1 MKGSKLE
8 LPLKRIGKEIGPNT
22 MKTPAWLIIGTGT
35 DVGKTVVT
43 AGLLRAAHDSGL
55 SVQAVK
61 PVQTGC
67 ARGPDGEYQAPDLAV
82 YREACPAAHSSALFC
97 FANPCSPHLA
107 ASEEGTELTV
117 EAILRAINA
126 QRGASDFMLVE
137 GAGGLLVPLNE
148 RENFADLAQALDC
161 RIVLVAANRLG
172 AINHV
177 FLTLDALR
185 LRGLS
190 VAAVVMTEVDRGD
203 GTALESRIRR
213 DNMAVVR
220 RAVSDDTLVVGIPFS
235 RNLPGINWRAVAGQL
250 NGVIDHLL
258 ATQPDTS
265 KAIEAALEFDKNHL
279 WHPYAPT
286 HPPTPVWLAEKTS
299 GMKIHLADGRELV
312 DGMSSWWAAV
322 HGYNHPDLVGEL
334 QKQAARMPHV
344 MFGGLTHTPAIE
356 LAEKLMTLTPDGLDR
371 VFFADSGS
379 VAVEVA
385 LKMAVQYQHA
395 RGRPEKCRIASA
407 LGGYHGDTIGAMSIC
422 DPENGMHG
430 LFSGILPK
438 QLFVPRPASR
448 FDGEFDAG
456 EMQPVEQ
463 LFADHGDEIAA
474 FIIEPIVQGAGGM
487 WFYHPEY
494 LRRLRAL
501 CDRHDILLILDE
513 IATGFGRTGKLFAC
527 EWAKVTPDILCLG
540 KALTG
545 GCMTLSAVVAKDA
558 IAAAISR
565 ESVFMHGPTFMAN
578 PLACAVAAKSLEI
591 LEQSPWREQVSAL
604 ESNLHCGLS
613 SCREMPGVKDVRV
626 LGAIGVVEM
635 REPVNVSRLQRF
647 FVDGA
652 GVWIRPF
659 STLIY
664 IMPPFIASADDV
676 LLLTRAVREAV
687 EREEWK

>member
-1 MKGSKLE
+1 MIKMK
-8 LPLKRIGKEIGPNT
+8 I
-22 MKTPAWLIIGTGT
+22 PAWLVIGTGT

-55 SVQAVK
+55 LVQAVK

-67 ARGPDGEYQAPDLAV
+67 ARGSDGEYEAPDLAV
-82 YREACPAAHSSALFC
+82 YREACPAARSSALFC
-97 FANPCSPHLA
+97 FADPCSPHLA
-107 ASEEGTELTV
+107 ASEGGTALGV
-117 EAILRAINA
+117 DAILQAIKA
-126 QRGASDFMLVE
+126 QRGASDYMLVE

-148 RENFADLAQALDC
+148 RESFADLAMALDC

-190 VAAVVMTEVDRGD
+190 VAAVVMTEVDPGD
-203 GTALESRIRR
+203 GTALESRIRQ
-213 DNMAVVR
+213 DNRAVVR
-220 RAVSDDTLVVGIPFS
+220 RAVGEETPVAELRFYN
-235 RNLPGINWRAVAGQL
+235 NLASGGWQSIAGQL
-250 NGVIDHLL
+250 KPVVDHLL
-258 ATQPDTS
+258 TLQSDAS
-265 KAIEAALEFDKNHL
+265 KAIEEALEFDKNHL

-299 GMKIHLADGRELV
+299 GMKIRLANGRELV

-356 LAEKLMTLTPDGLDR
+356 LAKKLVAMMPDGLDR

-395 RGRPEKCRIASA
+395 KGRPEKCCIASA
-407 LGGYHGDTIGAMSIC
+407 LGGYHGDTIGAMSVC

-430 LFSGILPK
+430 LFSGIVPK

-456 EMQPVEQ
+456 EMQPLEQ

-494 LRRLRAL
+494 LRRLRML

-527 EWAKVTPDILCLG
+527 GWAEITPDILCLG

-545 GCMTLSAVVAKDA
+545 GSMTLSAVVAKDD
-558 IAAAISR
+558 IAVAISC

-591 LEQSPWREQVSAL
+591 LENSPWRERVSAL
-604 ESNLHCGLS
+604 ESNLRSGLS
-613 SCREMPGVKDVRV
+613 LCKKMPGVRDVRV

-635 REPVNVSRLQRF
+635 QEPVNTVRLQRF
-647 FVDGA
+647 FVDKA

-659 STLIY
+659 ARLIY
-664 IMPPFIASADDV
+664 IMPPFIASENDV
-676 LLLTRAVREAV
+676 LLLTGAVREAV